1 MKNIITICF
10 GDKFSVALERIS
22 SQIESLNNG
31 YIFGGITVSIF
42 KNDKKLWC
50 LNLFFNCMQHLQKQ
64 SNEVLYVW
72 TYLVLLRFLKEIK
85 ENEVFIYLDAWM

>member
-42 KNDKKLWC
+42 KNDKKL
-50 LNLFFNCMQHLQKQ
+50 
-64 SNEVLYVW
+64 
-72 TYLVLLRFLKEIK
+72 
-85 ENEVFIYLDAWM
+85 